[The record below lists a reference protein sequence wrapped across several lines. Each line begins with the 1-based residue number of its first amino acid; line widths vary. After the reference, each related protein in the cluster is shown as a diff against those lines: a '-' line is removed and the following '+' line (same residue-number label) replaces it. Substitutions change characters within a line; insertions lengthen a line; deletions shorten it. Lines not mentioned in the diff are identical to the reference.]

1 MKAKK
6 SRWESACK
14 GMNNILNIHLIGFI
28 YHPRLT
34 TEKVVRLKNTLIRMG
49 RNGLQ

>member
-1 MKAKK
+1 
-6 SRWESACK
+6 
-14 GMNNILNIHLIGFI
+14 MNNILNILLIGFI

-34 TEKVVRLKNTLIRMG
+34 MEKVVLLKNTLIRKG